1 MPRWAKPL
9 ISTADGIPL
18 MAVGQDGDRRVAILP
33 FDLQQSN
40 LPLMSAFPILMANM
54 VNYLSPPGVVQSAD
68 VHTGAPESL
77 LPLPQVERVRV
88 VAPTDQVTEFRTGQ
102 GPITYAATDVPG
114 LYRVQQIVQGGQQTV
129 DDDLFAAN
137 LANPDE
143 SDVRPRLTGLSN
155 SGPLDA
161 GLTTLQKEI
170 WGVLAA
176 LLLPLLLF
184 EWFWFHRRV

>member
-1 MPRWAKPL
+1 
-9 ISTADGIPL
+9 
-18 MAVGQDGDRRVAILP
+18 MAAGQDGDRRVVILP

-54 VNYLSPPGVVQSAD
+54 VNYLSPPGSCSPPKSRPARLRRCRRCRRSI
-68 VHTGAPESL
+68 GAGGRP
-77 LPLPQVERVRV
+77 
-88 VAPTDQVTEFRTGQ
+88 DQKTTEFKAGQ

-137 LANPDE
+137 LANRDE
-143 SDVRPRLTGLSN
+143 SDIRPRLSGLSN
-155 SGPLDA
+155 PGLLDA
-161 GLTTLQKEI
+161 GLTILQKELWAI
-170 WGVLAA
+170 LAA
-176 LLLPLLLF
+176 IVLPLLLF